1 MKKKDFVGEL
11 LSYGVGYALAVLVF
25 LGLAVLSVLFL
36 IAVAAVSFFDRVLH

>member
-11 LSYGVGYALAVLVF
+11 LSYGVGYALSVLVF
-25 LGLAVLSVLFL
+25 LGLAVLAVLFL